1 LEHIYPCC
9 FSLKQPNNGSTYYS
23 NHLIVDVQGILFF
36 DRMSLDVLESVR
48 EGLKVCKNV
57 IIVQNNEIASKF
69 YLIAVVNARTV

>member
-1 LEHIYPCC
+1 
-9 FSLKQPNNGSTYYS
+9 
-23 NHLIVDVQGILFF
+23 VDVQGILFF